1 MKIFATSKIVLLMGL
16 FFLYIPLLVL
26 ILFSFSDSSIINI
39 WGGFTLKWYQILL
52 QDSDIINATLISL
65 EVGLI
70 ASFCATILGTI
81 VAYVITRFRKF
92 RRKNFLYGM
101 VITPL
106 VLPDVVLGI
115 SLLLM
120 FTSLQN
126 ILGWPSGRGL
136 LTIVIAHITFCSAY
150 VAIMMQARI
159 VSVDRTIEEAAM
171 DLGARPAKTFF
182 YITLPQ
188 MIPSLIASF
197 LLAFT
202 LSIDDLVITE
212 FVAGSR
218 DPTLPMYI
226 YSTVKNGPTPEINAL
241 ATIMIAIITLSIIIG
256 GYLLLQMERNKKNR
270 QKNFS

>member
-1 MKIFATSKIVLLMGL
+1 MKKI
-16 FFLYIPLLVL
+16 L
-26 ILFSFSDSSIINI
+26 ICYKI
-39 WGGFTLKWYQILL
+39 
-52 QDSDIINATLISL
+52 
-65 EVGLI
+65 
-70 ASFCATILGTI
+70 
-81 VAYVITRFRKF
+81 ITRFRKF
-92 RRKNFLYGM
+92 RRKNVLYGM

-182 YITLPQ
+182 YIALVFFFV
-188 MIPSLIASF
+188 SLAKSA
-197 LLAFT
+197 LKM
-202 LSIDDLVITE
+202 
-212 FVAGSR
+212 FVRSSEV
-218 DPTLPMYI
+218 PVY
-226 YSTVKNGPTPEINAL
+226 
-241 ATIMIAIITLSIIIG
+241 
-256 GYLLLQMERNKKNR
+256 
-270 QKNFS
+270 

>member
-1 MKIFATSKIVLLMGL
+1 MRFFSTSKIILLLGL

-39 WGGFTLKWYQILL
+39 WGGFTLKWYRALF

-70 ASFCATILGTI
+70 SSFCATILGTI
-81 VAYVITRFRKF
+81 IAYVITRFKHF

-120 FTSLQN
+120 FTSLEN
-126 ILGWPSGRGL
+126 IIGWPGGRGL
-136 LTIVIAHITFCSAY
+136 LTIIIAHITFCSAY
-150 VAIMMQARI
+150 VTIMMQARI
-159 VSVDRTIEEAAM
+159 ASVDRAIEEAAM

-182 YITLPQ
+182 YISLPQ

-212 FVAGSR
+212 FVAGSS

-241 ATIMIAIITLSIIIG
+241 ATIMIAIITLSIVIG
-256 GYLLLQMERNKKNR
+256 GYLLLQIDRKK
-270 QKNFS
+270 KKLSAKLY

>member
-16 FFLYIPLLVL
+16 LFLYTPLLVL
-26 ILFSFSDSSIINI
+26 ILFSFSDSPIINI
-39 WGGFTLKWYQILL
+39 WGGFTLKWYQILF

-92 RRKNFLYGM
+92 RRKNLLYGM

-136 LTIVIAHITFCSAY
+136 LTIIIAHITFCSAY

-159 VSVDRTIEEAAM
+159 VSAAM

-218 DPTLPMYI
+218 DPTLPMHI
-226 YSTVKNGPTPEINAL
+226 YSTVKNGPTREINAL

-270 QKNFS
+270 QKNFN